1 MTGHIGGSHL
11 KKMESVVCSLV
22 CLFFL
27 VHIVCEET
35 RKMLSGR
42 DNQRQYI
49 SLRFYKE
56 LWFLFQLD
64 TFTATV
70 LG

>member
-1 MTGHIGGSHL
+1 
-11 KKMESVVCSLV
+11 
-22 CLFFL
+22 
-27 VHIVCEET
+27 
-35 RKMLSGR
+35 MLSGR